1 MTRRDATR
9 DWLERLHAA
18 AAHPTSSDS
27 AETIRAALQRR
38 EGPVVDRAARLIGA
52 HQLVGFEAALV
63 AAWAPLFVQPV
74 KRDPGCGAKLAI
86 AAALDQL
93 DHLHPDL
100 FLQGAAWR
108 QPEPAWGRPVDTAT
122 ALRARCGH
130 ALVRMAWPDALATL
144 ADLLADPEARV
155 REEAARAL
163 GHHGGAGAA
172 ALVRYA
178 LRRCL
183 ATSAGEDPAV
193 VEALLAALLACDR
206 EAGQEIAVAQ
216 VETDAPWARSALLAL
231 AETRD
236 DAVVPV
242 LAAVLDRSVGPDDQQ
257 AALTALAIHRTHTSR
272 QVLLD
277 AIADGPLGRARLAVS
292 ALAVQAS
299 DPRLASAV
307 RAAATRRGDPRL
319 DERVE
324 AVFGAET

>member
-1 MTRRDATR
+1 MSRRDATR

-18 AAHPTSSDS
+18 AADPTAPSA

-38 EGPVVDRAARLIGA
+38 EGPVVDKAARVVA
-52 HQLVGFEAALV
+52 EHALVGFEAALV

-86 AAALDQL
+86 ATALDRL

-108 QPEPAWGRPVDTAT
+108 QPEPSWGAPVDTAT

-163 GHHGGAGAA
+163 GHHGGSGAA

-183 ATSAGEDPAV
+183 APASREDPAV

-206 EAGQEIAVAQ
+206 AAGGELAAGLVR
-216 VETDAPWARSALLAL
+216 DDGPWARSALLAL
-231 AETRD
+231 ADTRD
-236 DAVVPV
+236 DAVVPL
-242 LAAVLDRSVGPDDQQ
+242 LADALDRSVGPDDQQ
-257 AALTALAIHRTHTSR
+257 AALTALAIHRTHASR
-272 QVLLD
+272 QVLLA
-277 AIADGPLGRARLAVS
+277 AIAEGPLGRARLAVS
-292 ALAVQAS
+292 ALTVQAS
-299 DPRLASAV
+299 DPRLVAEV
-307 RAAATRRGDPRL
+307 RAAAALRHDPRL
-319 DERVE
+319 DLQVD